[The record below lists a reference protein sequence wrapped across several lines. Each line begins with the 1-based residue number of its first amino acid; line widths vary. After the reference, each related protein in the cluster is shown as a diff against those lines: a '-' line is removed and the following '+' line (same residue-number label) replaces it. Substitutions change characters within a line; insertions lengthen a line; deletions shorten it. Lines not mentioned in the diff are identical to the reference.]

1 MYFSCKKSTNKIKA
15 YRKKIEKRKRKHN
28 ILGGHLVRLILD
40 WLVVLITISSLIDTE
55 ILLFPE
61 QTYVSLEEWRRQQI
75 FNC

>member
-1 MYFSCKKSTNKIKA
+1 MNEVKA
-15 YRKKIEKRKRKHN
+15 YREKMKKEKKNHN

-61 QTYVSLEEWRRQQI
+61 QTYVSL
-75 FNC
+75 